1 MQIIC
6 VQNSGLTCAH
16 KLPLLLVCPSS
27 LYDPSSAT
35 HRWVPGK
42 QCTPAICKVQC
53 KVHEWGSKNKTKTSI
68 KRFRMS
74 RVQWTK
80 KVPKVEWRNLKSS
93 SNEEPHSRSMHSWRK
108 AFKYTCFSL
117 LNTWPTVE
125 ILKSSGFALVKW
137 AIRQSNR
144 WRKKVVNYTS
154 KVRLR

>member
-1 MQIIC
+1 MFKILDLHVPTNFPC
-6 VQNSGLTCAH
+6 FLSA
-16 KLPLLLVCPSS
+16 PLLCMIHLQQPTDGC
-27 LYDPSSAT
+27 LASSALLPSVKYSAKCMSEGPKT
-35 HRWVPGK
+35 
-42 QCTPAICKVQC
+42 
-53 KVHEWGSKNKTKTSI
+53 KTKTSN
-68 KRFRMS
+68 KGFRMS